1 MNDRIKFL
9 VENHRRLEALRH
21 DFALKH
27 GFAFTR
33 TQNYKNCVV
42 IRWKASRK
50 KYEINY
56 KRIEE
61 YTALCAEISDK
72 YKLWEEQDPFLESEL
87 RLAKIG
93 IYVLYEWDYRTW
105 AIPNENKEIQE
116 YVLGKIPS
124 WAKVVHK

>member
-1 MNDRIKFL
+1 MNDM
-9 VENHRRLEALRH
+9 VENRQRLETLRH

-27 GFAFTR
+27 GFAYKR

-42 IRWKASRK
+42 IRWKASQK
-50 KYEINY
+50 KYKINY
-56 KRIEE
+56 ERIEE

-93 IYVLYEWDYRTW
+93 IYVLCEWDYRTW

-116 YVLGKIPS
+116 YVLGKVPS
-124 WAKVVHK
+124 WAKVVYK

>member
-1 MNDRIKFL
+1 MKML
-9 VENHRRLEALRH
+9 VENRQRLETLRH
-21 DFALKH
+21 NFAIKYN
-27 GFAFTR
+27 FAYKRTR
-33 TQNYKNCVV
+33 DYKNCVV

-56 KRIEE
+56 KRIKE
-61 YTALCAEISDK
+61 YVTLCEEISDK
-72 YKLWEEQDPFLESEL
+72 YKLWEEQDLFIESEL

-93 IYVLYEWDYRTW
+93 IYVLYEWDYKTW